1 MEASDVAD
9 QIREVREAIA
19 EEKAEHDAEKA
30 EHDAGDRFRARAA
43 LIIAFLAVLLA
54 ISSLGGGNVGE
65 DMVHANIQ
73 ASDTWAFYQAK
84 NVRQT
89 VNKLAAD
96 EREADLLLHGGTT
109 SAAARKDIE
118 EKIAKYRET
127 ADRYDSEPDPKDP
140 TNPLKGEGKKQ
151 LSAQAKN
158 WESQRERAEEQDA
171 NFDFAEVLF
180 QIGIVLGSV
189 AILAT
194 SRPVLGVSLALSGL
208 ATLLMLNGFF
218 LVVHLP
224 F

>member
-19 EEKAEHDAEKA
+19 EEKAEHDA
-30 EHDAGDRFRARAA
+30 DGRFQARTA

-65 DMVHANIQ
+65 DMVHANIK

-84 NVRQT
+84 NIRQT
-89 VNKLAAD
+89 DNRLAAD
-96 EREADLLLHGGTT
+96 ELEAELLLSGSTLNP
-109 SAAARKDIE
+109 AVQAEIQK
-118 EKIAKYRET
+118 KIDKYRET

-140 TNPLKGEGKKQ
+140 TNPLKGEGKKE
-151 LSAQAKN
+151 LSAQARD
-158 WESQRERAEEQDA
+158 WETQRERAQEQDA
-171 NFDFAEVLF
+171 NFDYAEVLF

-194 SRPVLGVSLALSGL
+194 SRPVLGISLALSGI

-218 LVVHLP
+218 LFIHLP
-224 F
+224 V

>member
-19 EEKAEHDAEKA
+19 EEKA

-96 EREADLLLHGGTT
+96 ELEADLLIHGGAMG
-109 SAAARKDIE
+109 AAARQDIE
-118 EKIAKYRET
+118 EKISKYRAT

-140 TNPLKGEGKKQ
+140 TNPLKGEGKKE

-194 SRPVLGVSLALSGL
+194 SRPVLGVSLGLSAL

>member
-1 MEASDVAD
+1 
-9 QIREVREAIA
+9 
-19 EEKAEHDAEKA
+19 
-30 EHDAGDRFRARAA
+30 
-43 LIIAFLAVLLA
+43 
-54 ISSLGGGNVGE
+54 
-65 DMVHANIQ
+65 MVHANIQ

-96 EREADLLLHGGTT
+96 EREADLLLHGGTM

-118 EKIAKYRET
+118 KKISKYRET

-194 SRPVLGVSLALSGL
+194 SRPVLGVALGLSGL

-218 LVVHLP
+218 LIVHLP